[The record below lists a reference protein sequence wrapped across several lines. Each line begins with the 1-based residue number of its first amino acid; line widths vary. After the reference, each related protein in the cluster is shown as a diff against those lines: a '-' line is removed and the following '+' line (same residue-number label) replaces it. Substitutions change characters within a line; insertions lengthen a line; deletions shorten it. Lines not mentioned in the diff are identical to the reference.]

1 MPANALHNACAA
13 KDWKEATRL
22 ASARPGGGA
31 GGDAPTL
38 CREPDAQGNEPL
50 HLALVYGAPAAVV
63 RALLAARPEA
73 ARVTNHAGHLPL
85 HLSVRNA
92 APREVVALVLAAN
105 RSAVRVA
112 DGGERRCLHLAA
124 AHGASVDVVQL
135 LLEARPAAIGEADG
149 QGLVPLLIAV
159 RAEQPPPAGC
169 AVSPT
174 LSPSC
179 PITVLHFAGW
189 RNSC

>member
-1 MPANALHNACAA
+1 MPANALHDACAA
-13 KDWKEATRL
+13 GNWKEAARL

-31 GGDAPTL
+31 GADAKDL
-38 CREPDAQGNEPL
+38 CREKDSSGNEPL
-50 HLALVYGAPAAVV
+50 HLALVYGAPLGVV

-174 LSPSC
+174 LPPALAPHSPC
-179 PITVLHFAGW
+179 FAGW